1 MVENAYDAVQVA
13 VQVAWI
19 LWKKF
24 GEKNLLEFFFTKLIE
39 TYQVDLHK

>member
-24 GEKNLLEFFFTKLIE
+24 GEKNLLEFFFLQNSSKHI
-39 TYQVDLHK
+39 K